1 MAKKKEKTLEE
12 KLQEALVPENQW
24 PYILPENWCW
34 VEFGSLAK
42 DMADGPF
49 GSNLKTEHYI
59 NEKEVRIIQLSN
71 VSENGWKDDNVR
83 YTTFEHAKTI
93 SRSIVKPGD
102 IVITKMMPA
111 GRAMI
116 CPNLEKEYVLSS
128 DSVKFVPWDCLDRK
142 YMTLGINSTVF
153 RKQVQE
159 NTQGITR
166 ARTSLKKL
174 KSYIYPLA
182 PLAEQKRIVYRIE
195 SLFAK
200 LDEAKEK
207 IQQVLDGAEM
217 RKAAIL
223 HKAFT
228 GELTKTWRREN
239 NITTTDDVNREKL
252 SKECEEYEIPYEI
265 PDEWRWVTFN
275 EVCTFIGSGVTPKGG
290 QAVYTDSGIPFIRSQ
305 NVLNGK
311 LDLSDVAYIS
321 DEINEKM
328 KRTQIIGGE
337 TLLNITGASIG
348 RSCYVPQEQSVG
360 NVNQHVCILRFKNYI
375 NGYIPQ
381 LWLNSPKMQEFINF
395 NQVGQTRQALNF
407 KQIRGIYFPLP
418 PLQEQLEMVR
428 IIKYEINKLDVVCN
442 SLANLAVRIDTMK
455 KSILAK
461 AFRGELGTNNPTED
475 SALNLLKEVLQD
487 KF

>member
-34 VEFGSLAK
+34 TKGKYILEKMESQKPEGDYFYYIDIDAIDNSCQIVTEPKQIAVCDAPSRASRKIHVGDTIFSLVR
-42 DMADGPF
+42 PY
-49 GSNLKTEHYI
+49 LKNIAYI
-59 NEKEVRIIQLSN
+59 DKSLSN
-71 VSENGWKDDNVR
+71 SIASTGFYVCTPKKNVFPKFFYWLMISPYVVDGLNKYMKGDN
-83 YTTFEHAKTI
+83 
-93 SRSIVKPGD
+93 SPSIRGGD
-102 IVITKMMPA
+102 IE
-111 GRAMI
+111 GF
-116 CPNLEKEYVLSS
+116 C
-128 DSVKFVPWDCLDRK
+128 
-142 YMTLGINSTVF
+142 
-153 RKQVQE
+153 
-159 NTQGITR
+159 
-166 ARTSLKKL
+166 
-174 KSYIYPLA
+174 YPIP
-182 PLAEQKRIVYRIE
+182 PLPEQKRIVYRIE

-475 SALNLLKEVLQD
+475 SAINLLKEVLQD

>member
-34 VEFGSLAK
+34 VKFGSLAK

-228 GELTKTWRREN
+228 GELTKTWRKEN
-239 NITTTDDVNREKL
+239 GISEASWV
-252 SKECEEYEIPYEI
+252 EY
-265 PDEWRWVTFN
+265 TLQS
-275 EVCTFIGSGVTPKGG
+275 VCTMKITDGTHKTPTYSDKDNGVVFLSAKDITSG
-290 QAVYTDSGIPFIRSQ
+290 
-305 NVLNGK
+305 
-311 LDLSDVAYIS
+311 
-321 DEINEKM
+321 EINWENTKYITSELHTELYS
-328 KRTQIIGGE
+328 RLAPQINDILLAKNGTTGVAALVKE
-337 TLLNITGASIG
+337 DKVFDIYVTLALLRPNVEIVIPEYLLNII
-348 RSCYVPQEQSVG
+348 
-360 NVNQHVCILRFKNYI
+360 
-375 NGYIPQ
+375 
-381 LWLNSPKMQEFINF
+381 NSPLCKVQFNENLTGIGVPNLHLRDIKDVKIKVPSISEQEIISDKVEMLLANEGMVTK
-395 NQVGQTRQALNF
+395 NCL
-407 KQIRGIYFPLP
+407 KQI
-418 PLQEQLEMVR
+418 EV
-428 IIKYEINKLDVVCN
+428 
-442 SLANLAVRIDTMK
+442 IDTMK

-475 SALNLLKEVLQD
+475 SAINLLKEVLQD

>member
-1 MAKKKEKTLEE
+1 MAKKKENTLEE

-34 VEFGSLAK
+34 VKFGSLAK

-228 GELTKTWRREN
+228 GELTKNWRKEN
-239 NITTTDDVNREKL
+239 GISEDSWV
-252 SKECEEYEIPYEI
+252 EY
-265 PDEWRWVTFN
+265 TLQS
-275 EVCTFIGSGVTPKGG
+275 VCTMKITDGTHKTPTYSDKENGVVFLSAKDITSG
-290 QAVYTDSGIPFIRSQ
+290 
-305 NVLNGK
+305 
-311 LDLSDVAYIS
+311 
-321 DEINEKM
+321 EINWENTKYITSELH
-328 KRTQIIGGE
+328 KELYSRLAPQINDILLAKNGTTGVAALVKE
-337 TLLNITGASIG
+337 DKVFDIYVTLALLRPNVEIVIPEYLLNII
-348 RSCYVPQEQSVG
+348 
-360 NVNQHVCILRFKNYI
+360 
-375 NGYIPQ
+375 
-381 LWLNSPKMQEFINF
+381 NSPLCKVQFNENLTGIGVPNLHLRDIKDVKIKVPSISEQEIISDKVEMLLANEGMVTK
-395 NQVGQTRQALNF
+395 NCL
-407 KQIRGIYFPLP
+407 KQI
-418 PLQEQLEMVR
+418 EV
-428 IIKYEINKLDVVCN
+428 
-442 SLANLAVRIDTMK
+442 IDTMK

-461 AFRGELGTNNPTED
+461 AFRGELGTNNPTEE

-487 KF
+487 KS

>member
-34 VEFGSLAK
+34 TKGKYILEKMESQKPEGDYFYYIDIDAIDNSCQIVTEPKQIAVCDAPSRASRQLHVGDTIFSLVR
-42 DMADGPF
+42 PY
-49 GSNLKTEHYI
+49 LKNIAYI
-59 NEKEVRIIQLSN
+59 DKSLSN
-71 VSENGWKDDNVR
+71 SIASTGFYVCTPKKNVFPKFFYWLMISPYVVDGLNKYMKGDN
-83 YTTFEHAKTI
+83 
-93 SRSIVKPGD
+93 SPSIRGGD
-102 IVITKMMPA
+102 IE
-111 GRAMI
+111 GF
-116 CPNLEKEYVLSS
+116 C
-128 DSVKFVPWDCLDRK
+128 
-142 YMTLGINSTVF
+142 
-153 RKQVQE
+153 
-159 NTQGITR
+159 
-166 ARTSLKKL
+166 
-174 KSYIYPLA
+174 YPIP
-182 PLAEQKRIVYRIE
+182 PLPEQKRIVYRIE

-252 SKECEEYEIPYEI
+252 SKECEEYDIPYEI
-265 PDEWRWVTFN
+265 PDEWRCVTFN

-328 KRTQIIGGE
+328 KRTQILGGE
-337 TLLNITGASIG
+337 PLLHITGASIG

-461 AFRGELGTNNPTED
+461 AFRGELGTNNPNED
-475 SALNLLKEVLQD
+475 SAINLLKEVLQD

>member
-1 MAKKKEKTLEE
+1 MAKKKEKALEE

-34 VEFGSLAK
+34 VKFGSLAK

-228 GELTKTWRREN
+228 GELTKTWRKEN
-239 NITTTDDVNREKL
+239 GISEASWV
-252 SKECEEYEIPYEI
+252 EY
-265 PDEWRWVTFN
+265 TLQS
-275 EVCTFIGSGVTPKGG
+275 VCTMKITDGTHKTPTYSDKDNGVVFLSAKDITSG
-290 QAVYTDSGIPFIRSQ
+290 
-305 NVLNGK
+305 
-311 LDLSDVAYIS
+311 
-321 DEINEKM
+321 EINWENTKYITSELHTELYS
-328 KRTQIIGGE
+328 RLAPQINDILLAKNGTTGVAALVKE
-337 TLLNITGASIG
+337 DKVFDIYVTLALLRPNVEIVIPEYLLNII
-348 RSCYVPQEQSVG
+348 
-360 NVNQHVCILRFKNYI
+360 
-375 NGYIPQ
+375 
-381 LWLNSPKMQEFINF
+381 NSPLCKVQFNENLTGIGVPNLHLRDIKDVKIKVPSISEQEIISDKVEMLLANEGMVTK
-395 NQVGQTRQALNF
+395 NCL
-407 KQIRGIYFPLP
+407 KQI
-418 PLQEQLEMVR
+418 EV
-428 IIKYEINKLDVVCN
+428 
-442 SLANLAVRIDTMK
+442 IDTMK

-487 KF
+487 KS

>member
-34 VEFGSLAK
+34 VKFGSLAK

-228 GELTKTWRREN
+228 GELTKTWRKEN
-239 NITTTDDVNREKL
+239 GISEASWV
-252 SKECEEYEIPYEI
+252 EY
-265 PDEWRWVTFN
+265 TLQS
-275 EVCTFIGSGVTPKGG
+275 VCTMKITDGTHKTPTYSDKDNGVVFLSAKDITSG
-290 QAVYTDSGIPFIRSQ
+290 
-305 NVLNGK
+305 
-311 LDLSDVAYIS
+311 
-321 DEINEKM
+321 EINWENTKYITSELHTELYS
-328 KRTQIIGGE
+328 RLAPQINDILLAKNGTTGVAALVKE
-337 TLLNITGASIG
+337 DKVFDIYVTLALLRPNLEIVIPEYLLNII
-348 RSCYVPQEQSVG
+348 
-360 NVNQHVCILRFKNYI
+360 
-375 NGYIPQ
+375 
-381 LWLNSPKMQEFINF
+381 NSPICKVQFNENLTGIGVPNLHLRDIKDVKIKVPSISEQEIISDKVEMILSNEGMVTK
-395 NQVGQTRQALNF
+395 NCL
-407 KQIRGIYFPLP
+407 KQI
-418 PLQEQLEMVR
+418 ET
-428 IIKYEINKLDVVCN
+428 
-442 SLANLAVRIDTMK
+442 IDIMK
-455 KSILAK
+455 KSIIVK

>member
-34 VEFGSLAK
+34 VKFGSLAK

-228 GELTKTWRREN
+228 GELTKTWRKEN
-239 NITTTDDVNREKL
+239 GISEASWV
-252 SKECEEYEIPYEI
+252 EY
-265 PDEWRWVTFN
+265 TLQS
-275 EVCTFIGSGVTPKGG
+275 VCTMKITDGTHKTPTYSDKDNGVVFLSAKDITSG
-290 QAVYTDSGIPFIRSQ
+290 
-305 NVLNGK
+305 
-311 LDLSDVAYIS
+311 
-321 DEINEKM
+321 EINWENTKYITSELH
-328 KRTQIIGGE
+328 KELYSRLAPQINDILLAKNGTTGVAALVKE
-337 TLLNITGASIG
+337 DKVFDIYVTLALLRPNVEIVIPEYLLNII
-348 RSCYVPQEQSVG
+348 
-360 NVNQHVCILRFKNYI
+360 
-375 NGYIPQ
+375 
-381 LWLNSPKMQEFINF
+381 NSPLCKVQFNENLTGIGVPNLHLRDIKDVKIKVPSISEQEIISDKVEMLLANEGMVTK
-395 NQVGQTRQALNF
+395 NCL
-407 KQIRGIYFPLP
+407 KQI
-418 PLQEQLEMVR
+418 EV
-428 IIKYEINKLDVVCN
+428 
-442 SLANLAVRIDTMK
+442 IDTMK

-487 KF
+487 KS

>member
-34 VEFGSLAK
+34 VKFGSLAK

-217 RKAAIL
+217 RKVAIL

-228 GELTKTWRREN
+228 GELTKTWRKEN
-239 NITTTDDVNREKL
+239 GISEASWV
-252 SKECEEYEIPYEI
+252 EY
-265 PDEWRWVTFN
+265 TLQS
-275 EVCTFIGSGVTPKGG
+275 VCTMKITDGTHKTPTYSDKDNGVVFLSAKDITSG
-290 QAVYTDSGIPFIRSQ
+290 
-305 NVLNGK
+305 
-311 LDLSDVAYIS
+311 
-321 DEINEKM
+321 EINWENTKYITSELHTELYS
-328 KRTQIIGGE
+328 RLAPQINDILLAKNGTTGVAALVKE
-337 TLLNITGASIG
+337 DKVFDIYVTLALLRPNVEIVIPEYLLNII
-348 RSCYVPQEQSVG
+348 
-360 NVNQHVCILRFKNYI
+360 
-375 NGYIPQ
+375 
-381 LWLNSPKMQEFINF
+381 NSPLCKVQFNENLTGIGVPNLHLRDIKDVKIKVPSISEQEIISDKVEMLLANEGMVTK
-395 NQVGQTRQALNF
+395 NCL
-407 KQIRGIYFPLP
+407 KQI
-418 PLQEQLEMVR
+418 EV
-428 IIKYEINKLDVVCN
+428 
-442 SLANLAVRIDTMK
+442 IDTMK

-461 AFRGELGTNNPTED
+461 AFRGELGTNNPNED
-475 SALNLLKEVLQD
+475 SAINLLKEVLQD

>member
-34 VEFGSLAK
+34 VKFGSLAK

-207 IQQVLDGAEM
+207 IQLVLGA
-217 RKAAIL
+217 
-223 HKAFT
+223 
-228 GELTKTWRREN
+228 GELRR
-239 NITTTDDVNREKL
+239 
-252 SKECEEYEIPYEI
+252 S
-265 PDEWRWVTFN
+265 
-275 EVCTFIGSGVTPKGG
+275 
-290 QAVYTDSGIPFIRSQ
+290 
-305 NVLNGK
+305 VLV
-311 LDLSDVAYIS
+311 DQS
-321 DEINEKM
+321 
-328 KRTQIIGGE
+328 
-337 TLLNITGASIG
+337 LNI
-348 RSCYVPQEQSVG
+348 
-360 NVNQHVCILRFKNYI
+360 
-375 NGYIPQ
+375 
-381 LWLNSPKMQEFINF
+381 
-395 NQVGQTRQALNF
+395 
-407 KQIRGIYFPLP
+407 
-418 PLQEQLEMVR
+418 
-428 IIKYEINKLDVVCN
+428 
-442 SLANLAVRIDTMK
+442 DTIK

-461 AFRGELGTNNPTED
+461 AFRGELGTNNPNED
-475 SALNLLKEVLQD
+475 SAINLLKEVLQD